1 MTRKYFS
8 SEKGTLEA
16 SATPFTPGLGYSPD
30 IHVSLLN
37 STFVDK
43 FPGIELDYP
52 HDHIRISLNSNEFGQ
67 IEVSLPHGFLKKD
80 SPGANLFGGE
90 YRTQNILELRK
101 SNKFIAIGCTSIPAS
116 KYDKVRGWCKSE
128 LNRIKLDGYKIK

>member
-37 STFVDK
+37 STTAIKINPTSLTLMVTS
-43 FPGIELDYP
+43 LAL
-52 HDHIRISLNSNEFGQ
+52 IS
-67 IEVSLPHGFLKKD
+67 VLKQF
-80 SPGANLFGGE
+80 S
-90 YRTQNILELRK
+90 
-101 SNKFIAIGCTSIPAS
+101 
-116 KYDKVRGWCKSE
+116 
-128 LNRIKLDGYKIK
+128 